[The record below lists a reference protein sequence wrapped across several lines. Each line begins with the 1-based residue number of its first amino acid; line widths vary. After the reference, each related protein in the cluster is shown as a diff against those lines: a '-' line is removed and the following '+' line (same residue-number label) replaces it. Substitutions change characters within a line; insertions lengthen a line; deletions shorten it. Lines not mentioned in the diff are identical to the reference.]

1 MQRTPEPVNPDESG
15 LNPILDVKGAID
27 FGRQFQ
33 IVSFRWLSEDEI
45 SAGEEQELRRMSGN

>member
-1 MQRTPEPVNPDESG
+1 MQRTQEPVNPDESG

-45 SAGEEQELRRMSGN
+45 